1 MKYGVN
7 SYMNTV
13 QRIKQITTA
22 FERQANR
29 VLSKYQLTMSQMDT
43 LMFLLSCGKKS
54 VIQRE
59 IENALHLK
67 NPTVS
72 GILDRLERKDFIKR
86 CPDPTNRRVNQIVLT
101 EKSIGLQESAIKD
114 INMLFDSLLIDLSEK
129 EKEQFSGFLDKILER
144 AESDL

>member
-1 MKYGVN
+1 
-7 SYMNTV
+7 MNTV
-13 QRIKQITTA
+13 QKIKQITTA

-29 VLSKYQLTMSQMDT
+29 SLAKYQLTISQMDT

-101 EKSIGLQESAIKD
+101 DKALELQTSAIAD
-114 INMLFDSLLIDLSEK
+114 VNMLFDNLLSDLSDS
-129 EKEQFSGFLDKILER
+129 EKEQFSVFLEKILKR
-144 AESDL
+144 AESNL